1 MAKKQMLMQVLFR
14 AAMVL
19 KANGLLGRLSLL
31 AQVVQQSV
39 SVQPQLKIQRSVKHD
54 LMEFVV
60 VWCVA

>member
-1 MAKKQMLMQVLFR
+1 
-14 AAMVL
+14 MVL
-19 KANGLLGRLSLL
+19 KANGLRVRLLLL